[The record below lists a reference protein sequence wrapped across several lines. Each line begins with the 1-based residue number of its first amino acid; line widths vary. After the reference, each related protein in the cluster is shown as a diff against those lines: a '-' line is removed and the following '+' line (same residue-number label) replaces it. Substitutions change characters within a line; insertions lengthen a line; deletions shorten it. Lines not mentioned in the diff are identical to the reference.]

1 MSLEKCNLIVLYYCS
16 TTTRFFQFFFHH
28 PYREHQLK
36 YHGLNQFGQ
45 VMMIRL
51 FVDEKEDT
59 EHYGEY
65 IDLCILKYSPSN
77 GVLEVS
83 PDFTNN
89 RKPYTIEL
97 ENRKET
103 LEVWIEHVSTG

>member
-1 MSLEKCNLIVLYYCS
+1 MILL
-16 TTTRFFQFFFHH
+16 FFFCS
-28 PYREHQLK
+28 REHQLK

-45 VMMIRL
+45 VMMVRL
-51 FVDEKEDT
+51 FVDEKGDT
-59 EHYGEY
+59 DHYGEY
-65 IDLCILKYSPSN
+65 VDLCILKYSPSN

>member
-1 MSLEKCNLIVLYYCS
+1 MYTDNNLLMD
-16 TTTRFFQFFFHH
+16 
-28 PYREHQLK
+28 
-36 YHGLNQFGQ
+36 Q
-45 VMMIRL
+45 VMMISNY
-51 FVDEKEDT
+51 
-59 EHYGEY
+59 YGEY
-65 IDLCILKYSPSN
+65 VDLCILKYSPSN